1 MSQKK
6 LGGIL
11 AAATITTLSFSVV
24 AAAGSY
30 PTKQS
35 NAGDSI
41 SQGFDAD
48 DIPSDHPSY
57 SWVQGTNSSI
67 DSVYTR
73 YQKLVPNFQQQPESV
88 TGAEMIAGG
97 DNFPAQ
103 ASRMCAQSSLPQHV
117 SVLLGANDLC
127 DAASSSSSDPT
138 ANFPSVETYTAAF
151 DAGMEE
157 LASCLPAGATIEVL
171 SIPRIDQIYTAG
183 KAKSWWCPVVW
194 SVAGICR
201 VVTGE
206 SNATRRAEIGAA
218 VDNYNAALA
227 ADADAWN
234 SNSNGLNSRGLK
246 VVHDWQGSIAQGNK
260 DTSVGTHLFSAG
272 EINTVDCFHP
282 NETGQAELACDAW
295 VHDPDGSGNE
305 ASCFSGGN

>member
-11 AAATITTLSFSVV
+11 AAATVTTLSFSVV

-57 SWVQGTNSSI
+57 SWVQGTNSGI
-67 DSVYTR
+67 DSVFTR
-73 YQKLVPNFQQQPESV
+73 YQKLVPGFQQQAESV

-103 ASRMCAQSSLPQHV
+103 ATRICGQSTLPQHV
-117 SVLLGANDLC
+117 SVLLGANDIC
-127 DAASSSSSDPT
+127 NAASSSSSDPT
-138 ANFPSVETYTAAF
+138 ANMYSTETYTAAF

-157 LASCLPAGATIEVL
+157 LESCLPAGATIEVL
-171 SIPRIDQIYTAG
+171 SVPGAPPSGASPASAASSPARATPPA
-183 KAKSWWCPVVW
+183 ARRSALP
-194 SVAGICR
+194 S
-201 VVTGE
+201 TPT
-206 SNATRRAEIGAA
+206 TRRCR
-218 VDNYNAALA
+218 
-227 ADADAWN
+227 
-234 SNSNGLNSRGLK
+234 S
-246 VVHDWQGSIAQGNK
+246 
-260 DTSVGTHLFSAG
+260 TSTPGTA
-272 EINTVDCFHP
+272 TP
-282 NETGQAELACDAW
+282 TA
-295 VHDPDGSGNE
+295 
-305 ASCFSGGN
+305 